1 MLNTAVDTAAG
12 TSRYFSKRLYRCA
25 CCNASVP
32 GTLLRQVYMDEDC
45 NATCDV
51 CHLCFEQHCYAPFV
65 EEEVYP
71 VTVRGWIM
79 FALGVICFVVLALL
93 LSRAWGGVQ

>member
-45 NATCDV
+45 NDTCDV
-51 CHLCFEQHCYAPFV
+51 CHLCFEQYCYAPF
-65 EEEVYP
+65 ETITPYP
-71 VTVRGWIM
+71 LRVRGRIYG
-79 FALGVICFVVLALL
+79 ALCAIGIIVLVVVANW
-93 LSRAWGGVQ
+93 SWGGAR